1 MSDDSSSPLTASSN
15 AAAGHGAGQLMR
27 AERERQGMHIAA
39 LAAAMKV
46 PQAKLEALE
55 ADRLGDLPDATFAR
69 ALAQSVCRSLK
80 IDPAPVLAR
89 LPATRPVTLERV
101 ADGLNMPF
109 RERPNRTDPVDWIPW
124 RQPLFWAVV
133 GLLVGAGLLVVWPQ
147 GWLQG
152 VARSG
157 LLPSSGQAAQPVADK
172 SSPLPPELVASAM
185 AGTSVER
192 IELPAATIASAVT
205 GAAVAVSPTGTR
217 VRAIEQTWVQVTDAA
232 GVVVFARLLTA
243 GELIDLDAQAAARIR
258 LGNARGSELTWRGQV
273 VDLASSTR
281 DNVATV
287 ELR

>member
-1 MSDDSSSPLTASSN
+1 MNDDSSGPVTASSG

-27 AERERQGMHIAA
+27 AERERQGMHIGA

-55 ADRLGDLPDATFAR
+55 ADRFGDLPDATFAR

-89 LPATRPVTLERV
+89 LPATRPVSLERV

-109 RERPNRTDPVDWIPW
+109 RERPNRTDPVDWISW
-124 RQPLFWAVV
+124 RRPLFWAVV
-133 GLLVGAGLLVVWPQ
+133 GLLVGAGLLVVWPKS
-147 GWLQG
+147 WLQG
-152 VARSG
+152 ATRSG
-157 LLPSSGQAAQPVADK
+157 LLPSSGQAAEPVAGK
-172 SSPLPPELVASAM
+172 LSPLPPELVASAM
-185 AGTSVER
+185 AGTSVEH
-192 IELPAATIASAVT
+192 IDMPVSSIAPAAIA
-205 GAAVAVSPTGTR
+205 AAVAVSPTGTR